1 MWKTLRIVWIAML
14 LTGLVMNGIY
24 SNAEA
29 TETSAIRVEKTTS
42 SVGKGKA
49 YIPRVTGITQP
60 DLQEKINA
68 NLKAA
73 ILALAQEE
81 QDASLN
87 GDFEVSFDNGSLLG
101 IHFIGYSMTPGAA
114 HPNKIDAGIHMD
126 LTTGA
131 IYSLKDLFVFGID
144 FEGEIKAL
152 CEKNQEQYRLHLP
165 GLYDTWP
172 HSEFVQSWSGNSQS
186 LLLQASSMR
195 VYSIPRYATGVI
207 SGYRVPY
214 ADLSGIIN
222 HDSDLWKKLR
232 AHVIDK
238 MHIQV
243 GEVLAG
249 VKVASV
255 DRRANSLVDV
265 TFDGAIE
272 LVGESEW
279 QDNTGD
285 GPGYIFTIAE
295 AYLNKMPV
303 LDNSAA
309 IRGLRLKTKLGS
321 DQVLPR
327 QKTKV
332 RIIID
337 EYSTGERQIAKS
349 ATLIKILDLNLK

>member
-1 MWKTLRIVWIAML
+1 MWKPLRIVWIAML
-14 LTGLVMNGIY
+14 LTGVVMNGICP
-24 SNAEA
+24 NAEA
-29 TETSAIRVEKTTS
+29 AETSTIRVEKTIS
-42 SVGKGKA
+42 LVGKGKV
-49 YIPRVTGITQP
+49 YIPRVTGLTQP

-73 ILALAQEE
+73 ILELAQEGPG
-81 QDASLN
+81 ASLN

-101 IHFIGYSMTPGAA
+101 IHFAGYSMTPGAA
-114 HPNKIDAGIHMD
+114 HPNKIDVGIHMD

-131 IYSLKDLFVFGID
+131 IYSLNDLFVSGTD

-214 ADLSGIIN
+214 AALSEFVNQDG
-222 HDSDLWKKLR
+222 DLWKKLR

-238 MHIQV
+238 IHIQV

-285 GPGYIFTIAE
+285 
-295 AYLNKMPV
+295 L
-303 LDNSAA
+303 S
-309 IRGLRLKTKLGS
+309 
-321 DQVLPR
+321 
-327 QKTKV
+327 
-332 RIIID
+332 
-337 EYSTGERQIAKS
+337 
-349 ATLIKILDLNLK
+349 LIHI